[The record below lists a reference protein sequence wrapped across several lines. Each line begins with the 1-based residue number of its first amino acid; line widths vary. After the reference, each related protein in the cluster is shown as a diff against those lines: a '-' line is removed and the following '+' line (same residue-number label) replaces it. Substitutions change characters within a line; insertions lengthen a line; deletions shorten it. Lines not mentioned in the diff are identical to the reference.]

1 MHEIKLKVRKPD
13 DSRDYYPPV
22 TIKMEKF
29 DTWSSITTYDIDFN
43 RRAKDP
49 IHSSLTRW
57 WSGVLSSRKAQRGGR
72 TLRLGFTDGVPFLL
86 YIGELPIA
94 ITKTGGRYQLNGKTE
109 SANTIANALARVT
122 VTAMREKNPTKLMT
136 SLMKVLSLSEDVK
149 YVLENRVPFHY
160 FIDFKKVEV
169 RLKVQQIS
177 EKECA
182 IEISDGVWAPIKNT
196 ELKSFCSFFL
206 HGKKVGKFKYM
217 GIKRLYT
224 YLMGKEP
231 TDSQLELMRQFLKQ
245 NRQQDIVE
253 DRAIQLLHEMV
264 AQQPERLQLTMD
276 GKEPQ
281 TLLIKGNGYDWKL
294 SNTEFKSDIQ
304 MVSTYVSQPNLETD
318 EEGVPKAYEDCQW
331 GWKGPICIDNMSKGS
346 SLGDQFATRALA
358 LINDTHTIQIV
369 NTIKRYLVAPV
380 NTNRKDFDEMHRMSG
395 K

>member
-1 MHEIKLKVRKPD
+1 MHKIILKVRKPD
-13 DSRDYYPPV
+13 DSREYYPSV
-22 TIKMEKF
+22 TVKMERLEF
-29 DTWSSITTYDIDFN
+29 SRREVYDIDFN
-43 RRAKDP
+43 RNAKDP

-57 WSGVLSSRKAQRGGR
+57 WRSALSTRRGRG
-72 TLRLGFTDGVPFLL
+72 TTHAPNLAFSNGVPFLL

-94 ITKTGGRYQLNGKTE
+94 ITKTGSRYQLNGKTE

-122 VTAMREKNPTKLMT
+122 VTAMRENSPTKLM
-136 SLMKVLSLSEDVK
+136 SALMKVLSLSEDVK

-160 FIDFKKVEV
+160 FIDFYKVEV

-182 IEISDGVWAPIKNT
+182 IEISDGVWAAIKNT
-196 ELKSFCSFFL
+196 ELNSFCTFFL
-206 HGKKVGKFKYM
+206 HGKKSGKFKYM

-231 TDSQLELMRQFLKQ
+231 TDSQLELMRQFLRQ

-264 AQQPERLQLTMD
+264 TQQPERLELTMD
-276 GKEPQ
+276 GKQPK

-304 MVSTYVSQPNLETD
+304 MVSTYVLQPNLETN

-331 GWKGPICIDNMSKGS
+331 EWKGPICIDNMSRGS

-358 LINDTHTIQIV
+358 LINDTHTIEIV
-369 NTIKRYLVAPV
+369 NTIKRYLIAPA
-380 NTNRKDFDEMHRMSG
+380 NTNRKDFNEMHRMSNQ
-395 K
+395 